1 VTARVERRC
10 GRRVR
15 RFQRMSALMAL
26 AAVGGLILMGVPGH
40 ARADQVSGTG
50 DTGSAITVPWTQGL
64 LDSSNQPITSA
75 AAGELAP
82 NSDRGSTAPTGSL
95 SFMYNDF
102 KNLKVTVSQ
111 TQDITHQGVTV
122 SWTGG
127 EQTTALTS
135 PTGNFLELMECY
147 GDSDS
152 GPDPADC
159 EWGSPGVMSSVPNAS
174 VDARYGDLCVPGSV
188 PSASSPPGSA
198 DGSSAA
204 NGCDPEEPTTASPS
218 HIAPCTG
225 STCSTGP
232 PQNYTVPFIPVSD
245 TAAPAYETNDLSQW
259 YNETNS
265 NEVPVATTAADGTG
279 QVQFET
285 LTGTEAPGLGCGEP
299 EADGSARGC
308 WLVIVPRGQYE
319 PNGYQIHG
327 FTGNGAYIVSSPLS
341 ASNWAQRI
349 QIHLAF
355 APTQV
360 FCPIGTQETET
371 VGTVL
376 ATRAVSSWQLALN
389 QQADCKTIYGFSAV
403 PEATSTQQL
412 ASSGNGS
419 TAGLAFTTIPIG
431 SEATRDSS
439 GGTSTVT
446 LPQLLYAPV
455 AVSAVAIGFNINNA
469 SGQYIPAV
477 KLSPQVLARALTQA
491 YRSDL
496 PDYYHYVAGFDG
508 PSWSLTNPLNISYD
522 LQFQALNPGVAPD
535 ATSAP
540 LAPLLTEDHSELN
553 QQIWQWIQAD
563 PAASTWL
570 DGTAADGVT
579 PDPDY
584 TALKLGA
591 APAID
596 SFPRAYTGCLDLGT
610 DPGPPPK
617 EETKCSLD
625 LLPYVNNYD
634 SAAGT
639 ILAAIDP
646 TTTEWDDTATA
657 PDGSGGWWDSV
668 GREPLGNIFMWG
680 ISDTADLAAFGLTA
694 ADLCNDS
701 GSNCVAPTVASV
713 TAALDS
719 TTPDSTG
726 LLEVNPAKTAAGAYP
741 LVDVTYAAVATDQSA
756 AALNAYASLI
766 SFAAGTGQTP
776 GVAPG
781 DLPPGYLPLPASLQ
795 AQAQTVVA
803 KLRALA
809 NGSASGG
816 QGGQGGQTTQS
827 QQPTGVL
834 KTVSGGPTAASG
846 SASAPAGTTTH
857 GPDIS
862 GPAAL
867 LAASTTPPQPV
878 GPIRWVLLAVA
889 IAGGVSAAVGTVLR
903 AARVPRWLE
912 RVRS

>member
-1 VTARVERRC
+1 VTARVERRG
-10 GRRVR
+10 GRGVR
-15 RFQRMSALMAL
+15 RLQRMSAVIAL
-26 AAVGGLILMGVPGH
+26 GAAGGLILMGAPGH
-40 ARADQVSGTG
+40 ARADQISGAGGTA
-50 DTGSAITVPWTQGL
+50 SAVTVPWTQGL

-75 AAGELAP
+75 VAGELAP
-82 NSDRGSTAPTGSL
+82 NSDRGSAAPTGSL

-111 TQDITHQGVTV
+111 TQDITHQGITV

-127 EQTTALTS
+127 EPTTALTS

-147 GDSDS
+147 GDADS
-152 GPDPADC
+152 GPDPEDC

-174 VDARYGDLCVPGSV
+174 IDARYGDLCVTGSV
-188 PSASSPPGSA
+188 PSVTNPSASA

-204 NGCDPEEPTTASPS
+204 AGCDPEEPTTASPS

-225 STCSTGP
+225 SACSTGP
-232 PQNYTVPFIPVSD
+232 AQTYTVPFIPVSD
-245 TAAPAYETNDLSQW
+245 TTAPAYDTDDLSQW

-265 NEVPVATTAADGTG
+265 NEVPLATTAADGTG

-308 WLVIVPRGQYE
+308 WLVVVPRGQYE

-327 FTGNGAYIVSSPLS
+327 FTGNGAYIESSPLS

-349 QIHLAF
+349 QIHLDF

-360 FCPIGTQETET
+360 FCPIGAQETET

-376 ATRAVSSWQLALN
+376 ATRAVNSWQLALN
-389 QQADCKTIYGFSAV
+389 QQAHCNTIYGFSAV

-455 AVSAVAIGFNINNA
+455 AVSAVAIGFNINNS
-469 SGQYIPAV
+469 SGQYNPAV
-477 KLSPQVLARALTQA
+477 KLSPQVLARALTQV

-508 PSWSLTNPLNISYD
+508 PAWSQTNPLNITYD
-522 LQFQALNPGVAPD
+522 PQFQALNPDVAPD

-540 LAPLLTEDHSELN
+540 LAPLLTEDHSALN
-553 QQIWQWIQAD
+553 QQIWQWIQSD

-570 DGTAADGVT
+570 DGAAADGVT

-584 TALKLGA
+584 TPLKLGTT
-591 APAID
+591 PPID
-596 SFPRAYTGCLDLGT
+596 SFPRAYSGCLDLGT

-646 TTTEWDDTATA
+646 ATGEWDDTATA
-657 PDGSGGWWDSV
+657 PDGSSGWWDSV
-668 GREPLGNIFMWG
+668 GREPLGDIFLWG

-694 ADLCNDS
+694 AQLCNDS
-701 GSNCVAPTVASV
+701 GSSCVAPSIASV

-719 TTPDSTG
+719 ATPDSTG

-756 AALNAYASLI
+756 SALNAYASLI
-766 SFAAGTGQTP
+766 SFAAGQGQTP

-795 AQAQTVVA
+795 SQAQTVVA

-809 NGSASGG
+809 GGGSASGG
-816 QGGQGGQTTQS
+816 QGQTTQS
-827 QQPTGVL
+827 QQSTGVL
-834 KTVSGGPTAASG
+834 KTVSGGPTAAS
-846 SASAPAGTTTH
+846 APAPAVATTP

-867 LAASTTPPQPV
+867 LAAGTTPSQPV
-878 GPIRWVLLAVA
+878 GAIRWVLLVVA
-889 IAGGVSAAVGTVLR
+889 IAGGACAAVGAVLR
-903 AARVPRWLE
+903 AAHLPRWLE
-912 RVRS
+912 RVRP